1 MKKGFTLIEL
11 LAVIVILA
19 VLGLLL
25 TPLVTRQINT
35 SKEELY
41 TSQMENIKEGA
52 KNWSADNI
60 DKLPEIENKC
70 ISVKLSTLKNQGYVD
85 KKVVNPNTKEEFD
98 ENFGVKITFSNGNYK
113 YEVLDNV
120 TSSSECTIYE

>member
-11 LAVIVILA
+11 LAVIVVLA
-19 VLGLLL
+19 VLGLLIL
-25 TPLVTRQINT
+25 PLVSRQVNT

-41 TSQMENIKEGA
+41 NSQMENIKEGA

-70 ISVKLSTLKNQGYVD
+70 ISLKLSTLKNQGYID
-85 KKVVNPNTKEEFD
+85 KKVVNPDTKEEFD
-98 ENFGVKITFSNGNYK
+98 ENFGVKITFTNGNYK
-113 YEVLDNV
+113 YEIIDDVQ
-120 TSSSECTIYE
+120 SSPECTIYE

>member
-25 TPLVTRQINT
+25 TPLVTRQINI
-35 SKEELY
+35 SKEKLY

-85 KKVVNPNTKEEFD
+85 KKVVNPDTKEEFD

>member
-11 LAVIVILA
+11 LSVIVILG
-19 VLGLLL
+19 VLGLLI
-25 TPLVTRQINT
+25 TPLVARQINT

-52 KNWSADNI
+52 KNWSADNV

-85 KKVVNPNTKEEFD
+85 KKVVNPDTKEEYN